1 MSRKLENNLNDLL
14 KRNEFIFLIFE
25 FTFKDFRFAR
35 IVKHSPKIIESI
47 KQLII
52 PIAIG
57 K

>member
-1 MSRKLENNLNDLL
+1 MWRKLKNNLNDLL